1 MEEKNSNILTDAELS
16 EVSGGADTV
25 TYIKYT
31 VVKGDTLSKL
41 AKRFGTTVNT
51 LVKINH
57 SKNPNLIIV
66 GQVLLIPQK

>member
-1 MEEKNSNILTDAELS
+1 MTDAELS

-57 SKNPNLIIV
+57 IKNPNLIIV